1 MVETLGGLVIMKVK
15 NSQYILIIFSLLLFL
30 SCNESINDSL
40 IENQSP
46 ETHLFLKAD
55 GEISQQKSKL
65 RVHWWG
71 DDKDG
76 LVIGY
81 LFKWEG
87 INEEWSFTK
96 SNDSIFALPIGT
108 VDTSFTFFVSAV
120 DNSGNGV
127 YDNSIVSNGINFG
140 SEPFNDLNGNEIYD
154 NGEPFIDIGAIDDTP
169 ASQKFPIK
177 NSSPEITWNDI
188 SVLPEKSFPVIT
200 VGWDAYDLDGN
211 ETITEIHLAMNDTTE
226 FVRLSGSTRL
236 VSLII
241 NDINSTMPEMNIYL
255 NADNNKEWSEKLQN
269 LALNDFNR
277 LYVRGVDNSGASSK
291 FQALPD
297 TGRTWFVSKPKGDL
311 LVIDDYIGGSQVGD
325 FYRQKFNTFA
335 ESRYNE
341 LDIENTSYPYESI
354 TFQNTINLFKY
365 VFWYSGSN
373 PSIDLTNLV
382 TQRYIQNG
390 GKIAFSMTFQDSS
403 ANFEFSSQVVQSFL
417 PIESFDQKKPISFM
431 FAGSNIIPS
440 ANFGNLPSL
449 VTQSTIGSVR
459 TFKIS
464 QITASKVYSLT
475 SSQVNGD
482 IGLLNNT
489 KNLFFIGLPL
499 HHCDGNSNVGELIQ
513 QLFVN
518 EFGFN

>member
-1 MVETLGGLVIMKVK
+1 MKIK
-15 NSQYILIIFSLLLFL
+15 IYYYIFLAFSSLLFL
-30 SCNESINDSL
+30 SCNESISDSP
-40 IENQSP
+40 IANQSP
-46 ETHLFLKAD
+46 ETHLFLKPD
-55 GEISQQKSKL
+55 GEISQQKSKIQ
-65 RVHWWG
+65 VHWWG

-76 LVIGY
+76 LVVGY
-81 LFKWEG
+81 FIKWEG
-87 INEEWSFTK
+87 IDDEWTFTK
-96 SNDSIFALPIGT
+96 SNDSVFALPIGT
-108 VDTSFTFFVSAV
+108 VDTSFTFLVAAG

-127 YDNSIVSNGINFG
+127 YDNSLESNGISFG
-140 SEPFNDLNGNEIYD
+140 SEPFIDMNGNKIYD
-154 NGEPFIDIGAIDDTP
+154 SGEQFVDIGAIDPTP
-169 ASQKFPIK
+169 ALQKFPIK

-200 VGWDAYDLDGN
+200 VGWDAFDLDGN
-211 ETITEIHLAMNDTTE
+211 ETITEIHLALNDTST
-226 FVRLSGSTRL
+226 FVKLNGSTRL

-241 NDINSTMPEMNIYL
+241 EDINAVQPEMNIFV
-255 NADNNKEWSEKLQN
+255 NADNNKVWDEKLQN
-269 LALNDFNR
+269 LSLNDFNR
-277 LYVRGVDNSGASSK
+277 LYIRGVDNSGASSK

-311 LVIDDYIGGSQVGD
+311 LIIDDYIGGTQVGD
-325 FYRQKFNTFA
+325 FYRQKFNEFA
-335 ESRYNE
+335 DSKYDE

-354 TFQNTINLFKY
+354 TFQNTVNLFKY

-403 ANFEFSSQVVQSFL
+403 ASFEFSSQVVQSFL

-431 FAGSNIIPS
+431 FAGANIIPS
-440 ANFGNLPSL
+440 ANFNNLPSL

-475 SSQVNGD
+475 SSQVNGE

-499 HHCDGNSNVGELIQ
+499 HHCDGNGNVGELIQ
-513 QLFVN
+513 QVFVN